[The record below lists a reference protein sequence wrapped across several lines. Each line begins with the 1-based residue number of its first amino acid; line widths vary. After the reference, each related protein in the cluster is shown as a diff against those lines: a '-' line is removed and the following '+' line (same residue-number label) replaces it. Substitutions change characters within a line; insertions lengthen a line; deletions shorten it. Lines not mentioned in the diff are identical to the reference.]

1 MYLIR
6 EISVTI
12 VEEKLMPKAEN
23 RRSKPIDPVRAVGH
37 TSVVL
42 VVNMNQFI
50 ATDNGRSNYRRFER
64 IRGTQ
69 RFAEILQNH
78 WSQQFYTVDRVNQ
91 INKRDREDML
101 FMLTDPD
108 WQLGGAPQMSTDEI
122 GFVTG
127 IFRHN
132 MLSDY
137 SSPEYQLNKDAM
149 HFDPLLA
156 SNYQFRR
163 LLIQRIWKQ
172 WDIFVR
178 PTVTG
183 MFVIR
188 LTRKYT
194 RMQAIDR
201 MARDVLDLQQSFD
214 LSGAI
219 QQYNKLENDPIY
231 ADLTAEERQK
241 NRESVDSL
249 LKWLR
254 VDKDN
259 LPSPGYIPV
268 QWQLALEVCH
278 RFLKAVGFK
287 IEPNGKDANGVIEL
301 RESPYSVSAQL
312 HDSYVIYHLDEITT
326 FYSRKSPHEI
336 DESSPWHVF
345 PKDLKYLSENA
356 NYAKKVAI
364 GKVKETLLNMLEG
377 AMLSRREDTGDAVRY
392 FPSHSRETVDAVFDH
407 DTATWADEIC
417 LLTSRTALLMPSH
430 ASRESELY
438 ISTLPATDTTSVMYL
453 SYWTAFERMIEF
465 VAEVRVLAQLLER
478 DSLMISQEFVD
489 RLRDIR
495 YGLLQ
500 GTLEVKPSE
509 LTEQVEEAANLVRL
523 VAICQSLSTPHV
535 WSRAEYAVD
544 KAECLID
551 EMRITRFLDHAE
563 RNVASLTRFVDHIDE
578 LYIAEQSERSNES
591 TNRVSTLLGVV
602 SLSVILFS
610 LPSFWRDSQELHSGL
625 VIDQYLTP
633 EFVSFISLMGSA
645 LAIAMGI
652 LGFLLV
658 VYTLFRRRR
667 RKRRIARLRAILP
680 DSLLS

>member
-1 MYLIR
+1 MTL
-6 EISVTI
+6 
-12 VEEKLMPKAEN
+12 VEDKLMPKADN
-23 RRSKPIDPVRAVGH
+23 RRTKAQDPVRAIGH
-37 TSVVL
+37 TSVIL

-50 ATDNGRSNYRRFER
+50 VDDNGRSNHRQFER
-64 IRGTQ
+64 LRGTK
-69 RFAEILQNH
+69 RFADILQDQ
-78 WSQQFYTVDRVNQ
+78 WSQQFPTVDKVNQ

-108 WQLGGAPQMSTDEI
+108 WQPGGEPQMSIDEI

-127 IFRHN
+127 IFRQN

-137 SSPEYQLNKDAM
+137 SAPEYQLNKDAM

-163 LLIQRIWKQ
+163 LLSQRVWKQ
-172 WDIFVR
+172 WDIFLR

-183 MFVIR
+183 LFVIR

-219 QQYNKLENDPIY
+219 QQYAKLNDDPIY
-231 ADLTAEERQK
+231 ADLSQAEREQ
-241 NRESVDSL
+241 NRESVNAL

-278 RFLKAVGFK
+278 RFLKAVGYK
-287 IEPNGKDANGVIEL
+287 IKPDHKKSNGVIHMQ
-301 RESPYSVSAQL
+301 ESPYSVSAQL

-326 FYSRKSPHEI
+326 LYSRKNPHEVN
-336 DESSPWHVF
+336 EQGPWHVF

-356 NYAKKVAI
+356 GYGKKVAI
-364 GKVKETLLNMLEG
+364 SKVKESLLNMLEG
-377 AMLSRREDTGDAVRY
+377 AMLSRREDSGDATRY
-392 FPSHSRETVDAVFDH
+392 FPTHSREAVDAVFEQ

-438 ISTLPATDTTSVMYL
+438 ISTLPATDTTSVMYR
-453 SYWTAFERMIEF
+453 SYWLAFERMIEF

-495 YGLLQ
+495 YGLLHD
-500 GTLEVKPSE
+500 TLDVKPSE
-509 LTEQVEEAANLVRL
+509 LSEQVEEAANLVRL

-544 KAECLID
+544 KAERLIQ
-551 EMRITRFLDHAE
+551 EMQITRFLDHAE
-563 RNVASLTRFVDHIDE
+563 RNVTSLTRFVDHIDE

-610 LPSFWRDSQELHSGL
+610 LPSFWRDSQEIHDGL
-625 VIDQYLTP
+625 LIDQYLTP
-633 EFVSFISLMGSA
+633 QFISIISLVGSV
-645 LAIAMGI
+645 LAIALGLM
-652 LGFLLV
+652 GFLLV
-658 VYTLFRRRR
+658 IFTLFRRRR
-667 RKRRIARLRAILP
+667 QKRRRTRLRAMLP
-680 DSLLS
+680 DQLLS

>member
-1 MYLIR
+1 MTLI
-6 EISVTI
+6 ED
-12 VEEKLMPKAEN
+12 KPMPKSDN
-23 RRSKPIDPVRAVGH
+23 RKAKPIDPVRAIGH

-50 ATDNGRSNYRRFER
+50 AEDNGRANHRQFER

-69 RFAEILQNH
+69 RFAKILQNH
-78 WSQQFYTVDRVNQ
+78 WSQKFYTVDRVNQ

-108 WQLGGAPQMSTDEI
+108 WQPGGEPQMSTDEI

-127 IFRHN
+127 IFRQN

-137 SSPEYQLNKDAM
+137 SAPEYQLNKDAM
-149 HFDPLLA
+149 HFEPDLA

-172 WDIFVR
+172 WDIYLR

-188 LTRKYT
+188 LTRKYQK
-194 RMQAIDR
+194 MQAIDR

-219 QQYNKLENDPIY
+219 QQYNKLESDPVY
-231 ADLTAEERQK
+231 AHLSPADKAR
-241 NRESVDSL
+241 NRKSVDAL
-249 LKWLR
+249 MDWLR

-278 RFLKAVGFK
+278 RFLKAVGYK
-287 IEPNGKDANGVIEL
+287 IHPNGDSKNGVIHL
-301 RESPYSVSAQL
+301 QESPYSVSAQL
-312 HDSYVIYHLDEITT
+312 HDSYVVYHLDEITT
-326 FYSRKSPHEI
+326 YWSRKKPYEV
-336 DESSPWHVF
+336 DENSPWHVF
-345 PKDLKYLSENA
+345 PKDLKFLSENA
-356 NYAKKVAI
+356 NHAKKVAI
-364 GKVKETLLNMLEG
+364 SKVKETILNMLEG
-377 AMLSRREDTGDAVRY
+377 AMLSKREESGDAVRY
-392 FPSHSRETVDAVFDH
+392 FPSHSRELVDRIFEN

-417 LLTSRTALLMPSH
+417 MLTSRTAVLMPSH
-430 ASRESELY
+430 ASRDAELY
-438 ISTLPATDTTSVMYL
+438 ISTLPATDTTRVMYL

-478 DSLMISQEFVD
+478 DSLQISQEFVD

-544 KAECLID
+544 KAECLIN
-551 EMRITRFLDHAE
+551 EMRITKFLDHAE
-563 RNVASLTRFVDHIDE
+563 RNVSSLTRFVDHIDE

-610 LPSFWRDSQELHSGL
+610 LPSFWRDSQEIHSGL
-625 VIDQYLTP
+625 LINRYLTP
-633 EFVSFISLMGSA
+633 EFISFISLAGSA
-645 LAIAMGI
+645 LAIAMGTM
-652 LGFLLV
+652 GVLLV
-658 VYTLFRRRR
+658 IFTLFRRRS
-667 RKRRIARLRAILP
+667 RKRRLSKLRSMLP
-680 DSLLS
+680 NNLLS

>member
-1 MYLIR
+1 
-6 EISVTI
+6 VTTI
-12 VEEKLMPKAEN
+12 TDTDKSMPKSDN
-23 RRSKPIDPVRAVGH
+23 RKTKAPDLVRAVGH
-37 TSVVL
+37 TSVIL

-50 ATDNGRSNYRRFER
+50 ALDNGRSNYRRFER
-64 IRGTQ
+64 IRGTR

-78 WSQQFYTVDRVNQ
+78 WSQKFHTVDRVNK

-108 WQLGGAPQMSTDEI
+108 WQPGGDPQMSTDET

-132 MLSDY
+132 MLTDY

-149 HFDPLLA
+149 HFPPLLA
-156 SNYQFRR
+156 QNYQFRR
-163 LLIQRIWKQ
+163 LLMDRIWKQ

-188 LTRKYT
+188 LTRKYN

-219 QQYNKLENDPIY
+219 LQYDKLLRDPIY
-231 ADLTAEERQK
+231 NHLSVEEKEQ
-241 NRESVDSL
+241 NRASVDAL
-249 LKWLR
+249 LDWLR
-254 VDKDN
+254 VDKDD

-278 RFLKAVGFK
+278 RFLKAVGFEIIPDPK
-287 IEPNGKDANGVIEL
+287 KPEYTIQL
-301 RESPYSVSAQL
+301 QESPYSVSAQL
-312 HDSYVIYHLDEITT
+312 HDSYVTYHMDEITT
-326 FYSRKSPHEI
+326 IWSRKDPYEI
-336 DESSPWHVF
+336 DEHSPWHVF
-345 PKDLKYLSENA
+345 PKDLKFLSENA
-356 NYAKKVAI
+356 NYAKKVAVR
-364 GKVKETLLNMLEG
+364 KVKETLVNMVEG
-377 AMLSRREDTGDAVRY
+377 AMLSRREDNGDTTRY
-392 FPSHSRETVDAVFDH
+392 FPSHSREYVDKLFDG
-407 DTATWADEIC
+407 DTATWDDELCI
-417 LLTSRTALLMPSH
+417 LTARTALLMPSH
-430 ASRESELY
+430 SSRQSQLY
-438 ISTLPATDTTSVMYL
+438 ISTLPSTETTSVMYL
-453 SYWTAFERMIEF
+453 SYWEAFERMIEF

-478 DSLMISQEFVD
+478 DSLLISQEFVD
-489 RLRDIR
+489 KLRDIR
-495 YGLLQ
+495 YDMLR

-509 LTEQVEEAANLVRL
+509 LTQQVEEAANLVRL

-544 KAECLID
+544 KAECLIQ
-551 EMRITRFLDHAE
+551 EMQVSRFLDHAE
-563 RNVASLTRFVDHIDE
+563 RNVTSLTRFVDHIDE
-578 LYIAEQSERSNES
+578 LHLAEQSERSNQS

-610 LPSFWRDSQELHSGL
+610 LPSFWRDSQEIQGDLW
-625 VIDQYLTP
+625 INQYLTP
-633 EFVSFISLMGSA
+633 EFISIISLVGSA

-652 LGFLLV
+652 LGIVLV
-658 VYTLFRRRR
+658 IHTLVFRRRNKKNR
-667 RKRRIARLRAILP
+667 MSRLRAILP
-680 DSLLS
+680 DSLL